1 MIISVQNKKK
11 KNMKKTYKNPEIKI
25 VKIQT
30 QQLIAASLGVGEN
43 VNSAAGAEAPEFNGY
58 WNE

>member
-1 MIISVQNKKK
+1 
-11 KNMKKTYKNPEIKI
+11 MKKTYKNPEIKI

-58 WNE
+58 WDE